1 MPHIRAF
8 LAHCKLSLLRN
19 FSSQGVPAKS
29 FKLRRY
35 IDITLNLI
43 DIFYL
48 FLGYQRPYSLE
59 YCSTKQRR
67 VLSLRMIT
75 LARTLRLT
83 TDVHG
88 T

>member
-1 MPHIRAF
+1 M
-8 LAHCKLSLLRN
+8 
-19 FSSQGVPAKS
+19 
-29 FKLRRY
+29 
-35 IDITLNLI
+35 DITLNLR

-48 FLGYQRPYSLE
+48 PLEYQRPYSLE